1 MIRQL
6 PRWVWGGG
14 GLLAFN
20 AGIINVVGLLGLEH
34 QAVTHLTG
42 TTSML
47 GEAIARLSPTA
58 AFHLLAVIGSF
69 VAGALLSGFIIAD
82 STLRLGRRYGVALF
96 LESLLLCAAVSLLSR
111 YQAAGLYFASC
122 ASGLQNAMAS
132 TYSGSVIRTSHLSGM
147 FTDIGILLG
156 QAARGMPGDPLRLRL
171 YAVIISGFLLGGV
184 AGALGFAR
192 LGYDTLYF
200 PAGLAGLASLLYVVY
215 DVRYRYR

>member
-20 AGIINVVGLLGLEH
+20 AGMINVVGLLGLEH

-47 GEAIARLSPTA
+47 GAAIARVSLADTL
-58 AFHLLAVIGSF
+58 HLLAVIGSF
-69 VAGALLSGFIIAD
+69 VAGALLSGFLIAD

-96 LESLLLCAAVSLLSR
+96 LECLLLCVAVNLLSR

-132 TYSGSVIRTSHLSGM
+132 TYSGSVVRTSHLSGM

-156 QAARGMPGDPLRLRL
+156 QALRGMPADLLRLRL
-171 YAVIISGFLLGGV
+171 YGIIIAGFLLGGV
-184 AGALGFAR
+184 GGAIGFAHWS
-192 LGYDTLYF
+192 YQTLYL
-200 PAGLAGLASLLYVVY
+200 PAGLTGLASLLYVVY
-215 DVRYRYR
+215 DLRVR